1 VALPLRLSAAA
12 RAGQNA
18 GEREE
23 AMQVLEGIKI
33 VELGQLIAGPFAA
46 KTLADFGARVVK
58 IEPPGQGDPLRTW
71 RRLKDGTSVWW
82 DAQSRNKES
91 VALDLRR
98 PEGQAIVRELLCEAD
113 VLIENFRPGTLEG
126 WGLGWEAL
134 HALNP
139 RLVML
144 RLSGFGQTGPRAVE
158 PGFAAV
164 AEAYAGLRHLNG
176 EPGRPPV
183 RAGVSL
189 GDTVAGLHG
198 AFGVMLAL
206 YARDARGGTGQMID
220 LALYEAM
227 FNLSESLLPE
237 YDAFGDV
244 RQPAGGALPGI
255 APSNAYACGDGRNV
269 LIAGNGDA
277 IFRRLMRAIGRGDLA
292 DDPGLQRND
301 GRAARAPEL
310 DAAIG
315 AWTARH
321 GLEEVLAA
329 MAAADVPASRIY
341 AIDEIAADPHYAARG
356 SIERIP
362 ALAGGTIAVPAIVP
376 RLSATPGGVRERA
389 PRLGEHTEAVL
400 RELGHEE
407 DELEAL
413 RRAGVLG

>member
-1 VALPLRLSAAA
+1 
-12 RAGQNA
+12 
-18 GEREE
+18 
-23 AMQVLEGIKI
+23 MQVLQGIKV

-58 IEPPGQGDPLRTW
+58 IEPPKGGDPLRTW

-98 PEGQAIVRELLCEAD
+98 PEAQAIVRELAREAD

-126 WGLGWEAL
+126 WGLGWETL

-139 RLVML
+139 RLIML
-144 RLSGFGQTGPRAVE
+144 RLSGFGQTGPRAGE

-164 AEAYAGLRHLNG
+164 AEAYAGLRHLNA

-189 GDTVAGLHG
+189 GDTVAGLTG
-198 AFGVMLAL
+198 AFGVLMAL
-206 YARDARGGTGQMID
+206 YQRDARGGQGQMID

-227 FNLSESLLPE
+227 FNLTESLLPE
-237 YDAFGDV
+237 YDAFGEV
-244 RQPAGGALPGI
+244 REPAGGALPGI
-255 APSNAYACGDGRNV
+255 APSNAYPCGDGRFV
-269 LIAGNGDA
+269 LISGNGDS
-277 IFRRLMRAIGRGDLA
+277 IFKRLMTAIERSDLA
-292 DDPGLQRND
+292 DDAGLARND
-301 GRAARAPEL
+301 GRAARVAEL

-321 GLEEVLAA
+321 TLEQVLAA

-341 AIDEIAADPHYAARG
+341 TVADLAAEPHYAARG
-356 SIERIP
+356 NLERIP
-362 ALAGGTIAVPAIVP
+362 ALAGGTVAVPGIVP
-376 RLSATPGGVRERA
+376 KLSATPGAVHRRA
-389 PRLGEHTEAVL
+389 PRLGEQTEAVL
-400 RELGHEE
+400 RELGH
-407 DELEAL
+407 DEAAIAAL
-413 RRAGVLG
+413 RAQGVIG

>member
-1 VALPLRLSAAA
+1 
-12 RAGQNA
+12 
-18 GEREE
+18 
-23 AMQVLEGIKI
+23 MQVLQGIKV

-46 KTLADFGARVVK
+46 KTLADFGARVIK
-58 IEPPGQGDPLRTW
+58 IEPPKGGDPLRTW

-98 PEGQAIVRELLCEAD
+98 PEAQAIVRELVREAD

-126 WGLGWEAL
+126 WGLGWDAL

-144 RLSGFGQTGPRAVE
+144 RLSGFGQTGPRAGE

-189 GDTVAGLHG
+189 GDTVAGLTG
-198 AFGVMLAL
+198 AFGVLMAL
-206 YARDARGGTGQMID
+206 YQRDARGGQGQMID

-227 FNLSESLLPE
+227 FNLTESLLPE

-255 APSNAYACGDGRNV
+255 APSNAYPCGDGRFV
-269 LIAGNGDA
+269 LISGNGDS
-277 IFRRLMRAIGRGDLA
+277 IFKRLMAAIGRADLA
-292 DDPGLQRND
+292 DDPGLARND
-301 GRAARAPEL
+301 GRAARAAEL
-310 DAAIG
+310 DATIG
-315 AWTARH
+315 AWTAQR
-321 GLEEVLAA
+321 GQDEVLAA
-329 MAAADVPASRIY
+329 MAAAEVPASRIY
-341 AIDEIAADPHYAARG
+341 SIADLAAEPHYAARG
-356 SIERIP
+356 NLERIP
-362 ALAGGTIAVPAIVP
+362 ALAGGTVAVPGIVP
-376 RLSATPGGVRERA
+376 KLSATPGAVQQRA
-389 PRLGEHTEAVL
+389 PRLGEHTDAVL
-400 RELGHEE
+400 RELGH
-407 DELEAL
+407 DEVRIAAL
-413 RRAGVLG
+413 REQGVIR